1 MSSNKILFEA
11 VKDKIKNMS
20 DEEHKIFDNI
30 VKEISDE
37 VDKEIINSII
47 EDHKKEKSNE

>member
-1 MSSNKILFEA
+1 MPSNKILFES

-37 VDKEIINSII
+37 MDKEIVNSIL
-47 EDHKKEKSNE
+47 EDYKKEKSK